1 MLIAVELQSCSSLK
15 FKGGEYDGL
24 IRFWYSEH
32 FLFYLKWPSL
42 CIEAELHCHI
52 CTSADIF
59 CSGFYCLLRLLN
71 CRLKALHVRRIFHV
85 ALNFSPHECVCFE
98 VSAECFSQR
107 LPKETRFSHPCS
119 DQTFI
124 ALKSLIFLEDHLH
137 CSLHLGTLLIFPK
150 SVVLRCTVILQ
161 CLGEVV

>member
-1 MLIAVELQSCSSLK
+1 M
-15 FKGGEYDGL
+15 
-24 IRFWYSEH
+24 
-32 FLFYLKWPSL
+32 
-42 CIEAELHCHI
+42 
-52 CTSADIF
+52 
-59 CSGFYCLLRLLN
+59 
-71 CRLKALHVRRIFHV
+71 ALSF
-85 ALNFSPHECVCFE
+85 FPHECVCFE

-107 LPKETRFSHPCS
+107 WPKETRFSHPCS

-150 SVVLRCTVILQ
+150 FVVLRCTVILQ